1 MKPGMKRFTLLALA
15 TLSIVP
21 LFAQVADAKKK
32 DEGVKVKV
40 MSRNVFLGADLGPAL
55 RSTGFESFIE
65 ANGGILREVDL
76 TNFPLRA
83 QGLAG
88 EIAERK
94 PDLVGLQEVAMWRT
108 GPAAIPP
115 AVSGGP
121 FGAVTVEY
129 DFLQLLLDQLSA
141 RGLSYSPA
149 VVKEE
154 FDFEA
159 PADENN
165 VDNDAPPASGFNSD
179 PATNDESAG
188 SLDDAELNGRLTMR
202 DVILV
207 NEESKVKAKLKNPQV
222 GTFSSLYTPTVSGIP
237 IVVTRGWTA
246 GDVTVK
252 TGEGNKQL
260 KRTFRF
266 VNSHFEAFDDE
277 TQRPSIRAQQ
287 AAELVAGPANAGKV
301 ILLGDFNSN
310 VPGVQPGDEQ
320 AFQTLLDGGFRRKV
334 TSDPLSC
341 CVSDLFNAP
350 PSEFDH
356 QVDHIL
362 SNKPNK
368 KVKLLK
374 SSVSG
379 LERVNGIY
387 NSDHAGVFSKL
398 LLK

>member
-1 MKPGMKRFTLLALA
+1 MAA
-15 TLSIVP
+15 LSIVP
-21 LFAQVADAKKK
+21 LFAQVADAKTK

-65 ANGGILREVDL
+65 ANGAILREVDL

-141 RGLSYSPA
+141 RGLSYTPA

-165 VDNDAPPASGFNSD
+165 VDNDAPPVFNPD

-207 NEESKVKAKLKNPQV
+207 NDESKVKAKLKNPQV
-222 GTFSSLYTPTVSGIP
+222 GTFSSLYTPDRLGDP
-237 IVVTRGWTA
+237 DRGDPRLDRRRRD
-246 GDVTVK
+246 GQDRR
-252 TGEGNKQL
+252 GQ
-260 KRTFRF
+260 
-266 VNSHFEAFDDE
+266 
-277 TQRPSIRAQQ
+277 P
-287 AAELVAGPANAGKV
+287 AAEAEVSLRQQPLRGVRRRDPAAEHPRPAGRRAGRRAGERRQGDPA
-301 ILLGDFNSN
+301 
-310 VPGVQPGDEQ
+310 
-320 AFQTLLDGGFRRKV
+320 RR
-334 TSDPLSC
+334 L
-341 CVSDLFNAP
+341 
-350 PSEFDH
+350 
-356 QVDHIL
+356 Q
-362 SNKPNK
+362 
-368 KVKLLK
+368 
-374 SSVSG
+374 
-379 LERVNGIY
+379 LERAGRPAGRR
-387 NSDHAGVFSKL
+387 AGVPDAARRRL
-398 LLK
+398 QAQGRRRIR